1 MGMNALTLAV
11 LIAFWTRFPDAEAP
25 LRAWY
30 KRIRSRTYA
39 NFAEVKADFGSAD
52 WVKGFVVFDIAGNK
66 YRLIVEPNF
75 QGQRFYIEAV
85 LTHAEYDDWR
95 A

>member
-1 MGMNALTLAV
+1 M
-11 LIAFWTRFPDAEAP
+11 
-25 LRAWY
+25 
-30 KRIRSRTYA
+30 
-39 NFAEVKADFGSAD
+39 KADFGSAD
-52 WVKGFVVFDIAGNK
+52 WVKGFIVFDIAGNK

>member
-1 MGMNALTLAV
+1 MGMNALMLAV
-11 LIAFWTRFPDAEAP
+11 LIAFWGRFPDAEAP

-30 KRIRSRTYA
+30 KRIRSHTYA

-52 WVKGFVVFDIAGNK
+52 WVKGFIVFDIAGNR

-85 LTHAEYDDWR
+85 LTHSEYDDWR